1 MMRTT
6 LLAQAVLAAAI
17 LSAPPALAQQRTSA
31 TYDDWTLVCQAQSGD
46 KPTRLCEV
54 AQTLSVRTQ
63 EGQQVTIG
71 NIALARP
78 VAGQPMKLVL
88 QLPIGVYLPANVSIS
103 GPDDKPIVNIP
114 FERCQAHGCLA
125 IADLN
130 DANLKTLRTLAE
142 AFTIG
147 FELVQPNNSRQ
158 AIRLRTSNKGL
169 ANALDAFSKEAAVR

>member
-1 MMRTT
+1 MRTNV
-6 LLAQAVLAAAI
+6 LAQALVVAVT
-17 LSAPPALAQQRTSA
+17 LSGAPALAQQRTSA
-31 TYDDWTLVCQAQSGD
+31 TYDDWTLVCQVQSGD

-78 VAGQPMKLVL
+78 AAGQPMKIVL

-103 GPDDKPIVNIP
+103 GPDDKPIVSIP
-114 FERCQAHGCLA
+114 FERCQAHGCFA
-125 IADLN
+125 VADLN
-130 DANLKTLRTLAE
+130 DANLKTLRTLTE

-147 FELVQPNNSRQ
+147 FELIQPNNSRQ
-158 AIRLRTSNKGL
+158 SIRLRTSNKGL
-169 ANALDAFSKEAAVR
+169 SNALDAFSKEAAVR